1 MIKLFAFTLFFL
13 GAGSAALAQ
22 GALTTQGLGF
32 PPGQMS
38 ARAEGSGGST
48 ADFDHLSAINPAAIA
63 GAGLASLF
71 LQYSPE
77 FRRVT
82 AGDASAS
89 TTTARFP
96 VFGAIIPA
104 GESWT
109 VGVGAST
116 FLDRSFETSS
126 QRRDVIGGT
135 LDTVDVTERLR
146 VLGAINDLRLALA
159 WATGPKFR
167 IGAGAH
173 VFTGSN
179 RVRLGEFYPDS
190 GGFISNSQESVVS
203 FSGFAGSVGLQFHP
217 SPTIGF
223 ALSARKGAELRANSG
238 DTAVATANI
247 PDRFSAGVTFEGITG
262 ATLSARVSRE
272 TWSSLAGLLS
282 DREARDTWDA
292 SVGAEVSGPRVMQR
306 IVMLRAGARRR
317 TLPFNYN
324 GAEVRET
331 AFMAGFGA
339 PLTRNRAS
347 FDFALQR
354 AMRSSDG
361 GGDVKERGYI
371 LSFGLRVSP

>member
-1 MIKLFAFTLFFL
+1 MIKHLAFTLAFL
-13 GAGSAALAQ
+13 TAASTVAAQ

-38 ARAEGSGGST
+38 ARAEGSGGSS
-48 ADFDHLSAINPAAIA
+48 ADFDPLSAISPASIA
-63 GAGLASLF
+63 GSGIASLF

-82 AGDASAS
+82 AGDASAT

-96 VFGAIIPA
+96 LFGAIIPA

-109 VGVGAST
+109 IGLGAST
-116 FLDRSFETSS
+116 FLDRSFETSA
-126 QRRDVIGGT
+126 QRRDRIGDM
-135 LDTVDVTERLR
+135 LDSVDVTERLR
-146 VLGAINDLRLALA
+146 VLGAINDLRLVLA
-159 WATGPKFR
+159 RATGSKFR
-167 IGAGAH
+167 IGVGGH

-190 GGFISNSQESVVS
+190 AGLISNSQESVVS
-203 FSGFAGSVGLQFHP
+203 FFGFAGSIGLQFHP
-217 SPTIGF
+217 SRTVGF
-223 ALSARKGAELRANSG
+223 SLSARKGAELRANSG

-247 PDRFSAGVTFEGITG
+247 PDRVSAGIMFDGITG

-282 DREARDTWDA
+282 DREAADTWDA

-306 IVMLRAGARRR
+306 IVMLRAGARYR

-324 GAEVRET
+324 GAEVKET
-331 AFMAGFGA
+331 AFSAGFGA
-339 PLTRNRAS
+339 PLTRNRAT

-354 AMRSSDG
+354 AMRTT